1 MPIVKILGM
10 VCTFM
15 GSLMESS
22 LKCSAIFL
30 NKTFD
35 CIHKQIYICRQKQ
48 N

>member
-30 NKTFD
+30 NVWKY
-35 CIHKQIYICRQKQ
+35 IYFGLI
-48 N
+48 